1 MLQLHAGGGGD
12 GRPAGAAATTAMED
26 PIYSSS
32 ETGRPRGRS
41 PTRHGRRPPPVLRH
55 VNDVTCGQATTR
67 FDCVAFRGEEA
78 AQAKGRV
85 ASLHGIHPSGGIGSP
100 ACGPRH
106 GWSPRGSRVRSETQ
120 ARVVQYYIYIFI
132 LF

>member
-55 VNDVTCGQATTR
+55 VNDDPPASIALR
-67 FDCVAFRGEEA
+67 SEAEEA
-78 AQAKGRV
+78 RAKRV
-85 ASLHGIHPSGGIGSP
+85 ASLHGIHPSGTGSP
-100 ACGPRH
+100 A
-106 GWSPRGSRVRSETQ
+106 RGTRRRGAHAAAE
-120 ARVVQYYIYIFI
+120 
-132 LF
+132 